1 MIDKSK
7 KDDYV
12 IIEGPIKIIDID
24 FEKEKE
30 KIEKEKEGG
39 KLNGNIFNTRDNS
52 RISRQ

>member
-1 MIDKSK
+1 MSTKKK

-30 KIEKEKEGG
+30 KIEKEKKGG
-39 KLNGNIFNTRDNS
+39 KLNGNIFNTWNNS
-52 RISRQ
+52 RISR